1 MSIALPG
8 VQERRESKVIP
19 RAKPLHEYVN
29 LYICA
34 RNPMMYLW
42 RSRHEALC
50 VLQIKPA
57 VVSLPGVVVADGN
70 AASGPTAFWQSPS
83 GLSKVD
89 KDTVFAEWWTDPDPF
104 VLWENRRVKCAEVL
118 VPDKVD
124 TRFITG
130 AYVSCAAAESD
141 LRTIA
146 PGISITVDPHMF
158 LRHKETTNGQSPD
171 RKSFRFQAPNNCK
184 HRKLCRRYGQGCGPR
199 VQEAFSGDV
208 RGLREAMSAP

>member
-1 MSIALPG
+1 VVVLLAGAGWKIGPLVNVSDLEELHYITPIANIPSILKLGILSNAEVSRRRVTSASIALSG

-34 RNPMMYLW
+34 RNPMMYLR
-42 RSRHEALC
+42 RSQHEALS

-57 VVSLPGVVVADGN
+57 VLSLPGVVIADGN

-124 TRFITG
+124 NRFITG
-130 AYVSCAAAESD
+130 AYVSCAAAESG
-141 LRTIA
+141 LSTIA

-158 LRHKETTNGQSPD
+158 
-171 RKSFRFQAPNNCK
+171 FRA
-184 HRKLCRRYGQGCGPR
+184 
-199 VQEAFSGDV
+199 
-208 RGLREAMSAP
+208 

>member
-1 MSIALPG
+1 MALPG
-8 VQERRESKVIP
+8 VQQRRESKVIP
-19 RAKPLHEYVN
+19 GAKPLHEYVN

-34 RNPMMYLW
+34 RNPMMYLR
-42 RSRHEALC
+42 RSQHEALS

-57 VVSLPGVVVADGN
+57 VLSLPGVVIADGN

-124 TRFITG
+124 NRFITG
-130 AYVSCAAAESD
+130 AYVSCAAAESG
-141 LRTIA
+141 LSTIA

-158 LRHKETTNGQSPD
+158 
-171 RKSFRFQAPNNCK
+171 FRA
-184 HRKLCRRYGQGCGPR
+184 
-199 VQEAFSGDV
+199 
-208 RGLREAMSAP
+208 